1 MVRCGPGGG
10 GVEWCLMV
18 LSRGGHFS
26 EHIDIQSSVWA
37 DIYVIFYLHTLNA
50 KSH

>member
-1 MVRCGPGGG
+1 MYDECKEGVSMVRRGAGGG

-26 EHIDIQSSVWA
+26 SKK
-37 DIYVIFYLHTLNA
+37 LNT
-50 KSH
+50 